1 MQLGI
6 CSYSLHRAFA
16 AGTMDVFAFID
27 LCAELGCTQLDPLA
41 HHVLPALDDP
51 AYRARLQEA
60 AGRAGLP
67 FGCIA
72 VDGADVYEPDPS
84 AREESRERAYRWL
97 DLLGSLGARQVR
109 VDAGDPAELTDDVL
123 AILVEGYTELVER
136 GRDHRLEILVEN
148 HRGALRE
155 PASVV
160 RLLDATPG
168 LGLLLDTNNFAEG
181 QQQIGWQMTAQYAR
195 ATHVKTFQFD
205 GAGNDPT
212 VDLQHAIHLLQA
224 AGYDGAWGVESTPRE
239 LDEVEAVRKTIALL
253 QRLVQPGDSPGAG
266 QEAAGDER

>member
-1 MQLGI
+1 MELGI
-6 CSYSLHRAFA
+6 CSYSLHRAFD
-16 AGTMDVFAFID
+16 AGTMDVLAFID

-41 HHVLPALDDP
+41 HHILPALDDL
-51 AYRARLQEA
+51 AYRAGLQEA

-72 VDGADVYEPDPS
+72 VDGADVYEPDPA

-109 VDAGDPAELTDDVL
+109 IDAGNPAELTDDVL
-123 AILVEGYTELVER
+123 AILVEGYTELVEQ
-136 GRDHRLEILVEN
+136 GRAHGLEILVEN

-160 RLLDATPG
+160 RLLNATPG
-168 LGLLLDTNNFAEG
+168 LGLLLDTNNFVEG
-181 QQQIGWQMTAQYAR
+181 QQQLGWEMTAPYAH

-205 GAGNDPT
+205 ETGNDPT

-224 AGYDGAWGVESTPRE
+224 AGYDGPWGVESTPRE
-239 LDEVEAVRKTIALL
+239 LDEIEAVRKTIALL
-253 QRLVQPGDSPGAG
+253 QRLVQPSGNPGAG
-266 QEAAGDER
+266 QEAPNDEH